1 MITIKTIAKMAGVS
15 HTTVSRALNGD
26 PAVKNDT
33 KKKIQ
38 KIALEVGYSPNLRA
52 KGLVTNKN
60 YTIGLFF
67 SSIEVG
73 TSYTFLTEMI
83 QRLYDQLDQEYMLT
97 VNGIDE
103 LVNYDKAVKAR
114 LDGVIVISQSSKDD
128 EFINFVNSN
137 KIPLLVMNRLITQKG
152 VANVAFDEYMGAL
165 QLTEYAIKM
174 GHKKFGIIEGLQ
186 EFKSSTL
193 RKKAFMDSIQKAG
206 LTVVPEA
213 IIQGDYQAP
222 SGYQAMKRILLSSEV
237 PDFVFCGNDDMT
249 IGAIKACDE
258 LNVRVPE
265 DISLIGFDDSM
276 YAKYINPGLTTVRKP
291 IDQIT
296 EVGLQVFD
304 QILNNPEYEVGQE
317 IIPPELIIR
326 NTVKDLT
333 KE

>member
-83 QRLYDQLDQEYMLT
+83 KRLYDQLDQEYMLT

>member
-1 MITIKTIAKMAGVS
+1 MAGVS
-15 HTTVSRALNGD
+15 HTTVSRALNDD
-26 PAVKNDT
+26 PAVKNET

-38 KIALEVGYSPNLRA
+38 EIASDVGYSPNLRA
-52 KGLVTNKN
+52 RGLVTNKN

-67 SSIEVG
+67 SSIEIG
-73 TSYTFLTEMI
+73 TSYSFLTEMI
-83 QRLYDQLDQEYMLT
+83 KRLYDQLDPEYVLT

-103 LVNYDKAVKAR
+103 LTNYDKTVKSR
-114 LDGVIVISQSSKDD
+114 LDGVIVVSQSDKDD
-128 EFINFVNSN
+128 EFIDFVKSN
-137 KIPLLVMNRLITQKG
+137 DIPLLVMNRLITQEG

-174 GHKKFGIIEGLQ
+174 GHKKFGMIEGLQ
-186 EFKSSTL
+186 EFKSSIL
-193 RKKAFMDSIQKAG
+193 RKNAFMGSIQKAG
-206 LTVVPEA
+206 LTVIPDA

-222 SGYQAMKRILLSSEV
+222 SGYQAMKRILLSTEV

-249 IGAIKACDE
+249 IGAIKACNE

-291 IDQIT
+291 IDQMT
-296 EVGLQVFD
+296 EIGLQTFD
-304 QILNNPEYEVGQE
+304 QILNNPDYEAGQE

-333 KE
+333 KG